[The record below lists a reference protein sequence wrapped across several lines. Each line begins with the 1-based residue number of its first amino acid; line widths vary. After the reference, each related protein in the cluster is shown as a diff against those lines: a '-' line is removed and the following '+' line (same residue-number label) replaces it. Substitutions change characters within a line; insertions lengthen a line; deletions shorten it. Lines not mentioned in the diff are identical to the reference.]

1 MQSPSQP
8 RTHRR
13 EKKQKRV
20 LLYTTEKLSNPW
32 TLTSLYYGMLI

>member
-13 EKKQKRV
+13 EK
-20 LLYTTEKLSNPW
+20 EKTCAVVHNEKIINPW